1 MSAIWS
7 LGHSDSF
14 EEAVLKAVNLGWDT
28 DTNACVTGA
37 LAAIFYGRVNEE
49 WLSQLRGREIIDR
62 VLEKAE
68 RRIVSIMKKA
78 LSED

>member
-1 MSAIWS
+1 M
-7 LGHSDSF
+7 
-14 EEAVLKAVNLGWDT
+14 
-28 DTNACVTGA
+28 TGS

-68 RRIVSIMKKA
+68 RRIASIIKKA
-78 LSED
+78 LS